1 MISIYMYCF
10 LCCIEINDKWL
21 LCDAAIGYNLL
32 YAILAAIRQ
41 NISYANIHIKDHN
54 NNYLI

>member
-1 MISIYMYCF
+1 MISIYILH

-32 YAILAAIRQ
+32 YAILAAIRH

-54 NNYLI
+54 I